1 MIFRQKAM
9 LLSWLLTVISCS
21 SLSEA
26 LLLCPLFPY
35 FDSHEHA
42 VCPIGASVPSWASNS
57 LDSGWLKGDACHK
70 LGSDQFCT
78 FTHPGFNRGL
88 GVSFVTRDAI
98 LKDVSSM
105 LASEVVNAENG
116 SIAAVPSYEAKQ
128 IPGKG
133 VGLIANRNI
142 TQGELIMARTPA
154 VVVDGTAFNN
164 LSTIHLTQALA
175 QAIKSLPQGHQ
186 KEYLRLSTHDDV
198 ATFEERVYKIFA
210 TNNFRTKFTNGNDFH
225 STFTEV
231 SRLNHDCR
239 PNSGYHF
246 DASTLSQNVYAARDI
261 RTGEELS
268 IAYYDPLQARAA
280 RRHQLQSHW
289 GFQCTCKHCTADP
302 ELVAKSDQRIEQ
314 IHALWRDLD
323 DYSPASAGSAEKA
336 ELLVQLYQLEGV
348 ETRIHEAYYRAAI
361 EWNGVGNSVLALEAA
376 QRCLDRGELMRGPD
390 APFARNMRELIQNP
404 QKHWSW
410 NFRLPNKREPVS

>member
-1 MIFRQKAM
+1 M

-26 LLLCPLFPY
+26 FLLCPLFPY

-225 STFTEV
+225 STFTEGLTIRSHVIVCESDDLTRSV
-231 SRLNHDCR
+231 STQPRL
-239 PNSGYHF
+239 S
-246 DASTLSQNVYAARDI
+246 SQQWISFRCVHVVTKCLCGSRHSHRR
-261 RTGEELS
+261 RT
-268 IAYYDPLQARAA
+268 
-280 RRHQLQSHW
+280 
-289 GFQCTCKHCTADP
+289 KHC
-302 ELVAKSDQRIEQ
+302 
-314 IHALWRDLD
+314 
-323 DYSPASAGSAEKA
+323 
-336 ELLVQLYQLEGV
+336 LL
-348 ETRIHEAYYRAAI
+348 
-361 EWNGVGNSVLALEAA
+361 
-376 QRCLDRGELMRGPD
+376 
-390 APFARNMRELIQNP
+390 
-404 QKHWSW
+404 
-410 NFRLPNKREPVS
+410 